1 MIRIIFI
8 PFKDVQTSR
17 LDGDCVLGLC
27 DSFLSFFNLPS
38 LSLFSSLS
46 LSGVLASPFLVQL
59 IHLPSPTSL
68 FLKNFFGFVCHMS
81 SCRLVIVII
90 IIVAFY
96 HHHHWPWQYLFDKN
110 HSESFFLQEWQVLAP
125 TLFYMGRTHS
135 DILSGKIILRCFF
148 FRFLNESFKREFK
161 TMWEKLLRKG

>member
-1 MIRIIFI
+1 MLRIILI
-8 PFKDVQTSR
+8 PFKDVQTAR

-90 IIVAFY
+90 MIVAFY

-110 HSESFFLQEWQVLAP
+110 ILKVFFFRNGKCLHQPSVIWVK
-125 TLFYMGRTHS
+125 H
-135 DILSGKIILRCFF
+135 ILIFCPKRIILRCFF